1 MAKTRVVLVKVHP
14 QAIASTILNKVRETI
29 NLLGGVENFCH
40 KNNTVLLKPNISSSG
55 ALYCTNPSVTWAVA
69 KTFSEYGCKVL
80 IGDDPVIP
88 TKEEIAYTE
97 YSLYAL
103 AEQAKAKV
111 VSLRYGPHSKAKVPG
126 GGFFSEIQLSSFAIE
141 ADLVVSVAA
150 MKSINITTVSLG
162 LKNMKGLVKSSWKR
176 KFHSGNLNQGIV
188 DLNKIVKQRL
198 TVIDATFGKDTS
210 ARVCYPVGL
219 LIASRDP
226 VAADAVC
233 TRIMGFD
240 PEKIEHI
247 RFAQEAGLGTLD
259 MENIDIVGER
269 IENWTGKFCFS
280 SPKNPFELV
289 KKAGGKIK
297 IIQGNPCSA
306 CLNELGESLALWEN
320 QLEDFKDLIIL
331 VGPKAKPHVSC
342 RHVILFGNCLKKYKD
357 KGVYVAGCPPTEYGP
372 AKTDSLKKVLTK
384 ILDKR
389 ERNRIELAKD
399 S

>member
-1 MAKTRVVLVKVHP
+1 MAKSRVALVKVHP
-14 QAIASTILNKVRETI
+14 QAVASTILNKVRETI
-29 NLLGGVENFCH
+29 NLLGGLENFCR
-40 KNNTVLLKPNISSSG
+40 KNNTVLLKPNISDTG

-69 KTFSEYGCKVL
+69 KTFSQYGCKVL
-80 IGDDPVIP
+80 IGEDPSIHI
-88 TKEEIAYTE
+88 KEEIAYTK
-97 YSLYAL
+97 YGLYEL

-111 VSLRYGPHSKAKVPG
+111 VSLRHGPHSKVKVPG
-126 GGFFSEIQLSSFAIE
+126 SGFFSEIQLSSFAIE
-141 ADLVVSVAA
+141 ADLVVSLAA
-150 MKSINITTVSLG
+150 MKSANITTVTLG
-162 LKNMKGLVKSSWKR
+162 LKNMKGLVKPSWKR

-188 DLNKIVKQRL
+188 DLNKIIKKRL
-198 TVIDATFGKDTS
+198 TIIDATFGKDTS

-219 LIASRDP
+219 LMASRDP

-240 PEKIEHI
+240 PHKIEHI

-259 MENIDIVGER
+259 LENIDIVGER

-289 KKAGGKIK
+289 KKTREKIK

-306 CLNELGESLALWEN
+306 CLNELGESLALCEN

-331 VGPKAKPHVSC
+331 VGPKARPHLSC
-342 RHVILFGNCLKKYKD
+342 RNLILFGNCLKKYKD
-357 KGVYVAGCPPTEYGP
+357 KGIYVAGCPPTEYEP
-372 AKTDSLKKVLTK
+372 AKTDSLKNVLSK

-389 ERNRIELAKD
+389 ESR
-399 S
+399 